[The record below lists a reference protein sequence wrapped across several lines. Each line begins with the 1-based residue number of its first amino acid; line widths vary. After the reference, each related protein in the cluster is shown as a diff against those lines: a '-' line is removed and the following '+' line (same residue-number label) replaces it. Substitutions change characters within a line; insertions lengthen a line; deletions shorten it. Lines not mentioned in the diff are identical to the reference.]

1 MAEFDYIIVGAGSAG
16 CVLANRLSED
26 AGTRVLLIE
35 AGGSD
40 RSPILQMPGALPL
53 AYRAPRFNWSYEA
66 GPEPHLNGRMVFHPR
81 GRVLGGSSSING
93 MTYVRGHPLD
103 FEGWAA
109 AGLPEWSWA
118 HCLPYF
124 RKLENYDRGADEWRG
139 GDGPLRITT
148 CAGDDAF
155 FQAFLE
161 AGKQAGLGF
170 TEDPNGFRPEG
181 VHLQQ
186 RTTHGG
192 RRWNTASAYLRP
204 ALGRPNLTLRTRG
217 RVESVLLDGNRA
229 TGVRLRRNG
238 AAETVRCAREV
249 ILCTGSIGSPH
260 LLMLSGIGDADH
272 LRAHGIRAAIHSPG
286 VGRNLE
292 DHPATAVQYRARA
305 GVRSLAHRL
314 GFTGRIRLA
323 TEWLLLKQ
331 GLGASNF
338 FETGALFRT
347 RPELAAPNIQHEFLP
362 IIRVAK
368 PNRLEVMH
376 GYQYCIHLLQPTSR
390 GRISLCSADPAVHPH
405 IVVNYM
411 DTAEDR
417 QDLVD
422 ALKRTREI
430 GQQDAWKGFRGE
442 EIFPGPGVKTEAELL
457 ACLRATLGTEYHPAC
472 TCRMGVDEMAV
483 VDSTGRVRG
492 AEALRVIDASIMPR
506 MLTANL
512 NAPTIMMAE
521 KLADVVRGRVP
532 LPPHAAAFYGQIG
545 A

>member
-26 AGTRVLLIE
+26 ASTRVLLIE

-40 RSPILQMPGALPL
+40 RSPFLQMPGALPF

-66 GPEPHLNGRMVFHPR
+66 GPEPHLNGRMIFHPR

-103 FEGWAA
+103 FDGWAA
-109 AGLPEWSWA
+109 AGLPEWSWV

-148 CAGDDAF
+148 AKGEEPF

-170 TEDPNGFRPEG
+170 TEDPNGFKPEG

-186 RTTHGG
+186 RTTYRGS
-192 RRWNTASAYLRP
+192 RWNTASAYLRP
-204 ALGRPNLTLRTRG
+204 ALHRPNLKLRTRCL
-217 RVESVLLDGNRA
+217 VEAVLLNGKRA
-229 TGVRLRRNG
+229 AGIRLRHKG
-238 AAETVRCAREV
+238 TVETVACAREV
-249 ILCTGSIGSPH
+249 ILCAGSINSPQ
-260 LLMLSGIGDADH
+260 LLMLSGIGDAGH
-272 LRAHGIRAAIHSPG
+272 LREHGIQAAIHAPG

-292 DHPATAVQYRARA
+292 DHPATAVQYRARD
-305 GVRSLAHRL
+305 GVRSLAHQL
-314 GFTGRIRLA
+314 GFAGRIRLA
-323 TEWLLLKQ
+323 AEWLLLKQ

-347 RPELAAPNIQHEFLP
+347 RPEIEAPNIQHEFLP

-368 PNRLEVMH
+368 PNRLEVVH
-376 GYQYCIHLLQPTSR
+376 GYQYCIHLLRPTSR
-390 GRISLCSADPAVHPH
+390 GRITLRSADPAAKPH
-405 IVVNYM
+405 MVANYM

-417 QDLVD
+417 QDLID
-422 ALKRTREI
+422 ALKRTREV
-430 GQQDAWKGFRGE
+430 GQQSAWNPYRAE
-442 EIFPGPGVKTEAELL
+442 EIFPGPDVKTDAEIL

-483 VDSTGRVRG
+483 VDSAARVRG
-492 AEALRVIDASIMPR
+492 AEGLRVIDASIMPR

-521 KLADVVRGRVP
+521 KLADAIRGKTPPV
-532 LPPHAAAFYGQIG
+532 PHAAAFYGQKG
-545 A
+545 G

>member
-1 MAEFDYIIVGAGSAG
+1 MVEYDYIIVGAGSAG

-26 AGTRVLLIE
+26 DGTRVLLIE

-40 RSPILQMPGALPL
+40 RSPVLQMPGALPF

-66 GPEPHLNGRMVFHPR
+66 GPEPHLNGRMIFHPR

-103 FEGWAA
+103 FDGWAA
-109 AGLPEWSWA
+109 RGLPEWSWA

-148 CAGDDAF
+148 AKGEDAF

-161 AGKQAGLGF
+161 AGKQAGIGF
-170 TEDPNGFRPEG
+170 TDDPNGFKPEG

-186 RTTHGG
+186 RTTYRG
-192 RRWNTASAYLRP
+192 RRWNTANAYLRP
-204 ALGRPNLTLRTRG
+204 ALNRPNLKLRTRCL
-217 RVESVLLDGNRA
+217 VESVRLDGKRA
-229 TGVRLRRNG
+229 VGVRLRHNG
-238 AAETVRCAREV
+238 TVENITCAREV
-249 ILCTGSIGSPH
+249 ILCTGSINSPQ
-260 LLMLSGIGDADH
+260 LLMLSGIGDTAH
-272 LRAHGIRAAIHSPG
+272 LREHGIQAAIHASG

-292 DHPATAVQYRARA
+292 DHPATAVQYRARDD
-305 GVRSLAHRL
+305 VRSLAHQL
-314 GFTGRIRLA
+314 GFAGRVKLA
-323 TEWLLLKQ
+323 ADWLFLKQ

-347 RPELAAPNIQHEFLP
+347 RPEIEAPNIQHEFLP

-376 GYQYCIHLLQPTSR
+376 GYQYCVHLLRPTSR
-390 GRISLCSADPAVHPH
+390 GRITLRSADPAMKPH
-405 IVVNYM
+405 MVANYM
-411 DTAEDR
+411 DTEDR
-417 QDLVD
+417 RDLVD
-422 ALKRTREI
+422 AIKRTREM
-430 GQQDAWKGFRGE
+430 GQQSAWHPYRAE
-442 EIFPGPGVKTEAELL
+442 EIFPGPDVKSDAEIL

-483 VDSTGRVRG
+483 VDSAARVRG
-492 AEALRVIDASIMPR
+492 AESLRVIDASIMPR

-521 KLADVVRGRVP
+521 KLADVIRGRP
-532 LPPHAAAFYGQIG
+532 TLTPHAAAFYGQNG
-545 A
+545 G

>member
-1 MAEFDYIIVGAGSAG
+1 
-16 CVLANRLSED
+16 
-26 AGTRVLLIE
+26 
-35 AGGSD
+35 
-40 RSPILQMPGALPL
+40 
-53 AYRAPRFNWSYEA
+53 
-66 GPEPHLNGRMVFHPR
+66 
-81 GRVLGGSSSING
+81 VLGGSSSING

-103 FEGWAA
+103 FDGWAA

-124 RKLENYDRGADEWRG
+124 RKLENYDGGADEWRG
-139 GDGPLRITT
+139 GNGPLRITT
-148 CAGDDAF
+148 CTGDDAF

-186 RTTHGG
+186 RTTYGG

-204 ALGRPNLTLRTRG
+204 ALGRPNLTLRMRSL
-217 RVESVLLDGNRA
+217 VEAVLLDDNRA
-229 TGVRLRRNG
+229 TGVRVRRNG
-238 AAETVRCAREV
+238 TIETVNCARDV
-249 ILCTGSIGSPH
+249 VLCTGSIGSPH

-272 LRAHGIRAAIHSPG
+272 LRARGIRTAIHSPG

-292 DHPATAVQYRARA
+292 DHPATAVQYRARTGA
-305 GVRSLAHRL
+305 RSLAHQL

-323 TEWLLLKQ
+323 AEWLLLKQ

-362 IIRVAK
+362 IIRAAE

-376 GYQYCIHLLQPTSR
+376 GYQYCIHLLRPTSR
-390 GRISLCSADPAVHPH
+390 GRISLRSADPAVKPH
-405 IVVNYM
+405 IVANYM

-422 ALKRTREI
+422 AIKRTREI
-430 GQQDAWKGFRGE
+430 GQQAAWNDHRDE
-442 EIFPGPGVKTEAELL
+442 EIFPGPDVKTDAEIL

-492 AEALRVIDASIMPR
+492 AEGLRVIDASIMPR

-521 KLADVVRGRVP
+521 KLADVIRGRTP
-532 LPPHAAAFYGQIG
+532 LPPRAAPFYGQIG
-545 A
+545 T

>member
-1 MAEFDYIIVGAGSAG
+1 MAAYDYIIVGAGSAG

-26 AGTRVLLIE
+26 AGTSVLLIE

-40 RSPILQMPGALPL
+40 KSPFLQMPGALPF

-66 GPEPHLNGRMVFHPR
+66 GPEPHLNNRMIFHPR

-93 MTYVRGHPLD
+93 MTYLRGHPLD
-103 FEGWAA
+103 FDGWAA
-109 AGLPEWSWA
+109 RGLPDWSWA

-124 RKLENYDRGADEWRG
+124 RKLENYDRGGDEWRG

-148 CAGDDAF
+148 SVGEDAF

-161 AGKQAGLGF
+161 AGKQAGIGF
-170 TEDPNGFRPEG
+170 TADPNGFKPEG

-186 RTTHGG
+186 RTTFGG
-192 RRWNTASAYLRP
+192 RRWSTANAYLRP
-204 ALGRPNLTLRTRG
+204 ALGRANLKLRTHCL
-217 RVESVLLDGNRA
+217 VETLLLDGKKA
-229 TGVRLRRNG
+229 VGIRLRHKG
-238 AAETVRCAREV
+238 TVETIHCAREV
-249 ILCTGSIGSPH
+249 ILCTGSINSPQ
-260 LLMLSGIGDADH
+260 LLMLSGIGDTEH
-272 LRAHGIRAAIHSPG
+272 LREHGIRTAIHAPG

-292 DHPATAVQYRARA
+292 DHPATAVQYRARDD
-305 GVRSLAHRL
+305 VRSLAHKL
-314 GFTGRIRLA
+314 GFAGRVKLA
-323 TEWLLLKQ
+323 ADWLLLKK

-347 RPELAAPNIQHEFLP
+347 RPELDAPNIQHEFLP

-368 PNRLEVMH
+368 PNRLEVLH
-376 GYQYCIHLLQPTSR
+376 GYQYCVHLLRPTSR
-390 GRISLCSADPAVHPH
+390 GRVTLRSAGPAAKPLMVA
-405 IVVNYM
+405 NYM
-411 DTAEDR
+411 DTEEDR
-417 QDLVD
+417 RDLVD
-422 ALKRTREI
+422 ALKRTREM
-430 GQQDAWKGFRGE
+430 GQQPAWDRYRAE
-442 EIFPGPGVKTEAELL
+442 EIFPGPDVKTDAELL

-472 TCRMGVDEMAV
+472 TCRMGTDEMAV

-492 AEALRVIDASIMPR
+492 AEGLRVIDASIMPR

-521 KLADVVRGRVP
+521 KLADVIRGRP
-532 LPPHAAAFYGQIG
+532 ALAPHKAPFSGQKS

>member
-1 MAEFDYIIVGAGSAG
+1 MAEYDYIIVGAGSAG

-40 RSPILQMPGALPL
+40 RSPVLQMPGALPF

-66 GPEPHLNGRMVFHPR
+66 GPEPHLNGRMIFHPR

-103 FEGWAA
+103 FDGWAA
-109 AGLPEWSWA
+109 RGLPEWSWA

-148 CAGDDAF
+148 AKGEDAF

-161 AGKQAGLGF
+161 AGKQAGIGF
-170 TEDPNGFRPEG
+170 TEDPNGFKPEG

-186 RTTHGG
+186 RTTYGG

-204 ALGRPNLTLRTRG
+204 ALGRPNLTLRTRCL
-217 RVESVLLDGNRA
+217 VEAVILDGKKA
-229 TGVRLRRNG
+229 VGIRLRHRG
-238 AAETVRCAREV
+238 TVETIPCAREV
-249 ILCTGSIGSPH
+249 ILSAGSINSPQ
-260 LLMLSGIGDADH
+260 LLMLSGIGDPAH
-272 LRAHGIRAAIHSPG
+272 LREHGIRTAIHAPG

-292 DHPATAVQYRARA
+292 DHPATAVQYRARDD
-305 GVRSLAHRL
+305 VRSLAHQL
-314 GFTGRIRLA
+314 GFAGRVKLA
-323 TEWLLLKQ
+323 TDWLFLKG

-347 RPELAAPNIQHEFLP
+347 RPEIEAPNIQHEFLP

-368 PNRLEVMH
+368 PNRLEVLH
-376 GYQYCIHLLQPTSR
+376 GYQYCVHLLRPTSR
-390 GRISLCSADPAVHPH
+390 GRITLRSADPAAKPLMVA
-405 IVVNYM
+405 NYM
-411 DTAEDR
+411 DTEEDR
-417 QDLVD
+417 RDLVD
-422 ALKRTREI
+422 ALKRTREM
-430 GQQDAWKGFRGE
+430 GQQPAWNPYRAE
-442 EIFPGPGVKTEAELL
+442 EIFPGPDVKTDAELL

-483 VDSTGRVRG
+483 VDFAARVRG
-492 AEALRVIDASIMPR
+492 AEGLRVIDASIMPR

-521 KLADVVRGRVP
+521 KLADVIRGRP
-532 LPPHAAAFYGQIG
+532 ALAPHKARFHGQKG
-545 A
+545 G